1 MASLEKSAPPYD
13 ENIFKKSPLSNNRNP
28 TNHPPPPPLTTIGNP
43 LSIPIAVNL
52 EDESEVEFD
61 PAKLITD
68 NAEDIDNKNYSR
80 NQIWNN

>member
-1 MASLEKSAPPYD
+1 MASLEKS
-13 ENIFKKSPLSNNRNP
+13 
-28 TNHPPPPPLTTIGNP
+28 PPPPMTKIFLKNRLSQIIATPPNPATTIANP

>member
-1 MASLEKSAPPYD
+1 MTEIFLKNHLSQIIATPP
-13 ENIFKKSPLSNNRNP
+13 
-28 TNHPPPPPLTTIGNP
+28 TPPPPPATTIGNP